1 MLLQGFAN
9 VFSSPI
15 TLLLILIGDVA
26 GLVFGA
32 IPGLSAFTALAIMLP
47 LTFTMEPVMGISFL
61 MSVYVGGVSGGFISA
76 ILLGIPGTPSSIAT
90 CFDGHALAK
99 KGESYRA
106 MGVALL
112 FSFLGGIFS
121 AVILST
127 LAPLIGKVALRFSPY
142 EYTAVILLALTTV
155 SALAEGSMVKGL
167 LSCLLG
173 VALAF
178 VGIDRLSAYTRYTF
192 GIKEFRGGFALVP
205 LLIGLFAVSQV
216 LSNAAKRNSTTP
228 EQAKLSVVQQKRMKG
243 FGITWKEF
251 VSCLKTAGPA
261 AAIGLV
267 IGILPGIGG
276 NIANLLAYTFAKKT
290 SRHPERFGKG
300 AVEGVAA
307 PEAANNASVG
317 DALIILLTLGI
328 PGDNATSMIM
338 AGFQI
343 HGIAPGPLLFSSG
356 NTLVYAIFA
365 AFIIANIMM
374 LVSAYFGLPLFSR
387 ILSIRT
393 EVLLPVV
400 IAFCFVG
407 SYSSNNRVFDIAV
420 MIAFGVLGFIMK
432 RHKYPLAPM
441 VVGFILA
448 PMLEENLRRSLM
460 RSKGS
465 LLPMVQSP
473 IAVVFLA
480 LTAAVLV
487 YTVVS
492 EVKKNRQAA
501 LAASQP
507 ADESED

>member
-1 MLLQGFAN
+1 MLLQGFSN
-9 VFSSPI
+9 LFSQPI
-15 TLLLILIGDVA
+15 TLLLIFIGDLA
-26 GLVFGA
+26 GLICGA

-47 LTFTMEPVMGISFL
+47 LTFSMEPVVGISFL

-99 KGESYRA
+99 KGQSYRA
-106 MGVALL
+106 MGVAVL
-112 FSFLGGIFS
+112 FSFIGGIFS

-178 VGIDRLSAYTRYTF
+178 VGIDQLSAYTRYTF
-192 GIKEFRGGFALVP
+192 GMRELRGGFALVP

-228 EQAKLSVVQQKRMKG
+228 EQAKLSVVKQARMKG

-251 VSCLKTAGPA
+251 FHCFKTAGPA
-261 AAIGLV
+261 AVIGLV

-290 SRHPERFGKG
+290 SKHPEEFGKG
-300 AVEGVAA
+300 SIEGICA
-307 PEAANNASVG
+307 PETANNASVG
-317 DALIILLTLGI
+317 GALIILLTLGI

-356 NTLVYAIFA
+356 NVLVYAIFA
-365 AFIIANIMM
+365 AFILANVIM
-374 LVSAYFGLPLFSR
+374 LIEAYFGLPIFSK

-407 SYSSNNRVFDIAV
+407 SYSSNNRIFDIAV
-420 MIAFGVLGFIMK
+420 MVAFGILGFILK
-432 RHKYPLAPM
+432 RNKFPLAPL

-460 RSKGS
+460 RSQGS

-473 IAVVFLA
+473 IAVVFLV
-480 LTAAVLV
+480 LTAAVLA
-487 YTVVS
+487 YTVYS
-492 EVKKNRQAA
+492 EVKKSKQGAVAA
-501 LAASQP
+501 
-507 ADESED
+507 ADESDD

>member
-1 MLLQGFAN
+1 MLLQGFAEVLSN
-9 VFSSPI
+9 PI
-15 TLLLILIGDVA
+15 TLVLILIGDLA
-26 GLVFGA
+26 GLIFGA

-47 LTFTMEPVMGISFL
+47 LTFAMEPVVGISFL

-99 KGESYRA
+99 KGQSYRA
-106 MGVALL
+106 MGVAVL
-112 FSFLGGIFS
+112 FSFIGGIFS
-121 AVILST
+121 AIILST
-127 LAPLIGKVALRFSPY
+127 LAPLIGQVALRFSPY

-155 SALAEGSMVKGL
+155 SALSEGSMVKGL

-173 VALAF
+173 VSLAF
-178 VGIDRLSAYTRYTF
+178 VGIDKLSAYVRYTF
-192 GIKEFRGGFALVP
+192 GFRQLRGGFALVP

-216 LSNAAKRNSTTP
+216 LSNASKRNSLTP

-243 FGITWKEF
+243 FGLTWKEF
-251 VSCLKTAGPA
+251 LHCLKTAGPA

-267 IGILPGIGG
+267 VGILPGIGG
-276 NIANLLAYTFAKKT
+276 NVANLLAYSFAKKT
-290 SRHPERFGKG
+290 SKHPEEFGQG
-300 AVEGVAA
+300 SIEGICA
-307 PEAANNASVG
+307 PETANNAAVG
-317 DALIILLTLGI
+317 GALIILLTLGI

-356 NTLVYAIFA
+356 NVLVYAVFA
-365 AFIIANIMM
+365 AFIMANVFM
-374 LVSAYFGLPLFSR
+374 LLEAYFGLTAFSK

-407 SYSSNNRVFDIAV
+407 SYSSNNRIFDIAV
-420 MIAFGVLGFIMK
+420 MVAFGLLGYILK
-432 RHKYPLAPM
+432 KNKYPLAPL
-441 VVGFILA
+441 VVGFILT

-465 LLPMVQSP
+465 LMPMLTSP
-473 IAVVFLA
+473 IAVVFLL
-480 LTAAVLV
+480 LTAVVLV
-487 YTVVS
+487 YTVVN
-492 EVKKNRQAA
+492 EVKKSRKGQTE
-501 LAASQP
+501 
-507 ADESED
+507 DEVED

>member
-1 MLLQGFAN
+1 MLLQGFAE
-9 VFSSPI
+9 VFSNPI
-15 TLLLILIGDVA
+15 TLVLILIGDLA
-26 GLVFGA
+26 GLIFGA

-47 LTFTMEPVMGISFL
+47 LTFAMEPVVGISFL

-99 KGESYRA
+99 KGQSYRA
-106 MGVALL
+106 MGVAVL
-112 FSFLGGIFS
+112 FSFIGGIFS

-127 LAPLIGKVALRFSPY
+127 LAPLIGQVALRFSPY

-155 SALAEGSMVKGL
+155 SALSEGSMVKGL

-173 VALAF
+173 VSLAF
-178 VGIDRLSAYTRYTF
+178 VGIDKLSAYVRYTF
-192 GIKEFRGGFALVP
+192 GFRPLRGGFALVP

-216 LSNAAKRNSTTP
+216 LSNASKRNSLTP

-243 FGITWKEF
+243 FGLTWKEF
-251 VSCLKTAGPA
+251 LHCLKTAGPA

-267 IGILPGIGG
+267 VGILPGIGG
-276 NIANLLAYTFAKKT
+276 NVANLLAYSFAKKT
-290 SRHPERFGKG
+290 SKHPEEFGQG
-300 AVEGVAA
+300 SIEGICA
-307 PEAANNASVG
+307 PETANNAAVG
-317 DALIILLTLGI
+317 GALIILLTLGI

-356 NTLVYAIFA
+356 NVLVYAVFA
-365 AFIIANIMM
+365 AFIMANVFM
-374 LVSAYFGLPLFSR
+374 LLEAYFGLTAFSK

-407 SYSSNNRVFDIAV
+407 SYSSNNRIFDIAV
-420 MIAFGVLGFIMK
+420 MVAFGLLGYILK
-432 RHKYPLAPM
+432 KNKYPLAPL
-441 VVGFILA
+441 VVGFILT

-465 LLPMVQSP
+465 LMPMLTSP
-473 IAVVFLA
+473 IAVVFLL
-480 LTAAVLV
+480 LTAVVLV
-487 YTVVS
+487 YTVVN
-492 EVKKNRQAA
+492 EVKKSRKGQTE
-501 LAASQP
+501 
-507 ADESED
+507 DEVED

>member
-1 MLLQGFAN
+1 MLLQGFAE
-9 VFSSPI
+9 VFSNPI
-15 TLLLILIGDVA
+15 TLVLILIGDLA
-26 GLVFGA
+26 GLIFGA

-47 LTFTMEPVMGISFL
+47 LTFAMEPVVGISFL

-99 KGESYRA
+99 KGQSYRA
-106 MGVALL
+106 MGVAVL
-112 FSFLGGIFS
+112 FSFIGGIFS

-127 LAPLIGKVALRFSPY
+127 LAPLIGQVALRFSPY

-155 SALAEGSMVKGL
+155 SALSEGSMVKGL

-173 VALAF
+173 VSLAF
-178 VGIDRLSAYTRYTF
+178 VGIDKLSAYVRYTF
-192 GIKEFRGGFALVP
+192 GFRQLRGGFALVP

-216 LSNAAKRNSTTP
+216 LSNASKRNSLTP

-243 FGITWKEF
+243 FGLTWKEF
-251 VSCLKTAGPA
+251 LHCLKTAGPA

-267 IGILPGIGG
+267 VGILPGIGG
-276 NIANLLAYTFAKKT
+276 NVANLLAYSFAKKT
-290 SRHPERFGKG
+290 SKHPEEFGQG
-300 AVEGVAA
+300 SIEGICA
-307 PEAANNASVG
+307 PETANNAAVG
-317 DALIILLTLGI
+317 GALIILLTLGI

-356 NTLVYAIFA
+356 NVLVYAVFA
-365 AFIIANIMM
+365 AFIMANVFM
-374 LVSAYFGLPLFSR
+374 LLEAYFGLTAFSK

-407 SYSSNNRVFDIAV
+407 SYSSNNRIFDIAV
-420 MIAFGVLGFIMK
+420 MVAFGLLGYILK
-432 RHKYPLAPM
+432 KNKYPLAPL
-441 VVGFILA
+441 VVGFILT

-465 LLPMVQSP
+465 LMPMLTSP
-473 IAVVFLA
+473 IAVVFLL
-480 LTAAVLV
+480 LTAVVLV
-487 YTVVS
+487 YTVVN
-492 EVKKNRQAA
+492 EVKKSRKGQTE
-501 LAASQP
+501 
-507 ADESED
+507 DEVED

>member
-1 MLLQGFAN
+1 MLLQGFSN
-9 VFSSPI
+9 LFSQPI
-15 TLLLILIGDVA
+15 TLLLIFIGDLA
-26 GLVFGA
+26 GLIFGA

-47 LTFTMEPVMGISFL
+47 LTFSMEPVVGISFL

-99 KGESYRA
+99 KGQSYRA
-106 MGVALL
+106 MGVAVL
-112 FSFLGGIFS
+112 FSFIGGIFS

-178 VGIDRLSAYTRYTF
+178 VGIDQLSAYTRYTF
-192 GIKEFRGGFALVP
+192 GMRGLRGGFALVP

-228 EQAKLSVVQQKRMKG
+228 EQAKLSVVKQTRMKG

-251 VSCLKTAGPA
+251 FHCFKTAGPA

-290 SRHPERFGKG
+290 SKHPEEFGKG
-300 AVEGVAA
+300 SIEGICA
-307 PEAANNASVG
+307 PETANNASVG
-317 DALIILLTLGI
+317 GALIILLTLGI

-356 NTLVYAIFA
+356 NVLVYAIFA
-365 AFIIANIMM
+365 AFILANVIM
-374 LVSAYFGLPLFSR
+374 LIEAYFGLPIFSK

-407 SYSSNNRVFDIAV
+407 SYSSNNRIFDIAV
-420 MIAFGVLGFIMK
+420 MVAFGILGFILK
-432 RHKYPLAPM
+432 RNKFPLAPL

-460 RSKGS
+460 RSQGS

-473 IAVVFLA
+473 IAVVFLV
-480 LTAAVLV
+480 LTAAVLA
-487 YTVVS
+487 YTVYS
-492 EVKKNRQAA
+492 EVKKSKQGAVAA
-501 LAASQP
+501 
-507 ADESED
+507 ADESDD

>member
-9 VFSSPI
+9 LFANPV
-15 TLLLILIGDVA
+15 TVALIAIGDLA
-26 GLVFGA
+26 GLIFGA

-47 LTFTMEPVMGISFL
+47 LTFSMEPVVGISFL

-90 CFDGHALAK
+90 CFDGHALAT
-99 KGESYRA
+99 KGQSYRA
-106 MGVALL
+106 MGVAVL
-112 FSFLGGIFS
+112 FSFIGGIFS

-127 LAPLIGKVALRFSPY
+127 LAPLIGQVALRFSPY

-167 LSCLLG
+167 LACLLG
-173 VALAF
+173 VSLSF
-178 VGIDRLSAYTRYTF
+178 VGIDQLSAYTRYTF
-192 GIKEFRGGFALVP
+192 GFRELRGGFALVP

-216 LSNAAKRNSTTP
+216 LSNAAKRNSVTP
-228 EQAKLSVVQQKRMKG
+228 EQAKLSVVKQARMKG

-251 VSCLKTAGPA
+251 LHCLKTAGPA

-290 SRHPERFGKG
+290 SKHPEEFGKG
-300 AVEGVAA
+300 SIEGICA
-307 PEAANNASVG
+307 PETANNASVG
-317 DALIILLTLGI
+317 GALIILLTLGI

-356 NTLVYAIFA
+356 NVLVYAIFA
-365 AFIIANIMM
+365 AFILANVIM
-374 LVSAYFGLPLFSR
+374 LAEAYFGLPIFSK

-407 SYSSNNRVFDIAV
+407 SYSSNNRIFDIAV
-420 MIAFGVLGFIMK
+420 MVAFGILGFVMK

-460 RSKGS
+460 RSQGS
-465 LLPMVQSP
+465 LMPMVQSP
-473 IAVVFLA
+473 IAVAFLV

-492 EVKKNRQAA
+492 EVKKSKQAA
-501 LAASQP
+501 AA
-507 ADESED
+507 AANESDD

>member
-1 MLLQGFAN
+1 MLLQGFAE
-9 VFSSPI
+9 VFSNPI
-15 TLLLILIGDVA
+15 TLVLILIGDLA
-26 GLVFGA
+26 GLIFGA

-47 LTFTMEPVMGISFL
+47 LTFAMEPVVGISFL
-61 MSVYVGGVSGGFISA
+61 MSVYVGGVSDGFISA

-99 KGESYRA
+99 KGQSYRA
-106 MGVALL
+106 MGVAVL
-112 FSFLGGIFS
+112 FSFIGGIFS

-127 LAPLIGKVALRFSPY
+127 LAPLIGQVALRFSPY

-155 SALAEGSMVKGL
+155 SALSEGSMVKGL

-173 VALAF
+173 VSLAF
-178 VGIDRLSAYTRYTF
+178 VGIDKLSAYVRYTF
-192 GIKEFRGGFALVP
+192 GFRQLRGGFALVP

-216 LSNAAKRNSTTP
+216 LSNASKRNSLTP

-243 FGITWKEF
+243 FGLTWKEF
-251 VSCLKTAGPA
+251 LHCLKTAGPA

-267 IGILPGIGG
+267 VGILPGIGG
-276 NIANLLAYTFAKKT
+276 NVANLLAYSFAKKT
-290 SRHPERFGKG
+290 SKHPEEFGQG
-300 AVEGVAA
+300 SIEGICA
-307 PEAANNASVG
+307 PETANNAAVG
-317 DALIILLTLGI
+317 GALIILLTLGI

-356 NTLVYAIFA
+356 NVLVYAVFA
-365 AFIIANIMM
+365 AFIMANVFM
-374 LVSAYFGLPLFSR
+374 LLEAYFGLTAFSK

-407 SYSSNNRVFDIAV
+407 SYSSNNRIFDIAV
-420 MIAFGVLGFIMK
+420 MVAFGLLGYILK
-432 RHKYPLAPM
+432 KNKYPLAPL
-441 VVGFILA
+441 VVGFILT

-465 LLPMVQSP
+465 LMPMLTSP
-473 IAVVFLA
+473 IAVVFLL
-480 LTAAVLV
+480 LTAVVLV
-487 YTVVS
+487 YTVVN
-492 EVKKNRQAA
+492 EVKKSRKGQTE
-501 LAASQP
+501 
-507 ADESED
+507 DEVED

>member
-1 MLLQGFAN
+1 MLLLEGFRN
-9 VFSSPI
+9 VLSQPI

-26 GLVFGA
+26 GLIFGA

-47 LTFTMEPVMGISFL
+47 LTFAMPPVMGISFL

-90 CFDGHALAK
+90 CFDGHELAK
-99 KGESYRA
+99 RGEAYRA

-112 FSFLGGIFS
+112 FSFIGGIFS
-121 AVILST
+121 AVIMST
-127 LAPLIGKVALRFSPY
+127 LAPLIGQVALRFSPY
-142 EYTAVILLALTTV
+142 EYTTVILLALTTV

-173 VALAF
+173 VSLSF

-192 GIKEFRGGFALVP
+192 GYSSLRGGLALVP

-216 LSNAAKRNSTTP
+216 LTNASKRNTTTI
-228 EQAKLSVVQQKRMKG
+228 EEAEHQIVAQKKMRG
-243 FGITWKEF
+243 FGITLKEF
-251 VSCLKTAGPA
+251 FATLKTSIPA
-261 AAIGLV
+261 SIIGLV
-267 IGILPGIGG
+267 VGILPGIGG
-276 NIANLLAYTFAKKT
+276 NIANLMAYTFAKKT
-290 SRHPERFGKG
+290 SKHPEEFGHG
-300 AVEGVAA
+300 TIHGIVA
-307 PEAANNASVG
+307 PESANNASVG
-317 DALIILLTLGI
+317 GALIILLTLGI

-365 AFIIANIMM
+365 AFIIANIIM
-374 LVSAYFGLPLFSR
+374 LISAYFGLPLFSK
-387 ILSIRT
+387 ILSLRT
-393 EVLLPVV
+393 EVLLPIV

-407 SYSSNNRVFDIAV
+407 SFSSNNRVFEIGV
-420 MIAFGVLGFIMK
+420 MVAFGILGFIMK
-432 RHKYPLAPM
+432 RYKYPLAPM

-465 LLPMVQSP
+465 FAPFVTSP
-473 IAVVFLA
+473 IAVTFLII
-480 LTAAVLV
+480 TVLV
-487 YTVVS
+487 FAFTVYN
-492 EVKKNRQAA
+492 EFRTKK
-501 LAASQP
+501 
-507 ADESED
+507 